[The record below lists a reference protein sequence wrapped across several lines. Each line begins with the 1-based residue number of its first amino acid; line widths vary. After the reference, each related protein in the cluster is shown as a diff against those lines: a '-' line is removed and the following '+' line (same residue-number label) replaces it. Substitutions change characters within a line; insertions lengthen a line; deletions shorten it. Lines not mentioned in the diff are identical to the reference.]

1 MITAITKSQKAEPE
15 EDKAGFIQAMGKSL
29 CDYAYRTNVA
39 EIDYVQDGSEEVAVV
54 TFHNGSQK
62 IICITGDSCLAIMND
77 VYRKL
82 C

>member
-39 EIDYVQDGSEEVAVV
+39 EIDYIQNGSEEFAVV
-54 TFHNGSQK
+54 TFHNGNQK
-62 IICITGDSCLAIMND
+62 SICITGDSCLAIMND